1 MDMCMQICFHVKER
15 VVISVYCNHHLFA
28 AAFNFLNF
36 QFNKLFDTS
45 PLFASRFFIFLNL
58 V

>member
-1 MDMCMQICFHVKER
+1 MDMCMHICFHVIL

-28 AAFNFLNF
+28 AELNFLNF
-36 QFNKLFDTS
+36 QFNKLSDTS
-45 PLFASRFFIFLNL
+45 PLFASGVFIFLNL